1 MIGSSLAFVVFTYP
15 MFVFLTS
22 APSFV
27 NLLLLQIVI
36 GVLMTM
42 YFASMPALLADV
54 FPVQTRGTGM
64 SLSYNIA
71 VMLFGGFAGLIITW
85 LIQFT
90 GNKLSVSFFV
100 IFGAALSFI
109 ASTAARYVLRVR

>member
-1 MIGSSLAFVVFTYP
+1 
-15 MFVFLTS
+15 
-22 APSFV
+22 
-27 NLLLLQIVI
+27 
-36 GVLMTM
+36 
-42 YFASMPALLADV
+42 MPALLADV

-85 LIQFT
+85 LIQAT

-100 IFGAALSFI
+100 IFGAALSLI